1 MAIRFECEQCGSVLK
16 IKDDLAGKPGKCP
29 KCKTAFTVP
38 ELQDDDV
45 DSAESDSAQLTSK
58 VATSATD
65 DFDVDDFLS
74 NDPSLDSKAK
84 SKSKPASKRSLSDFD
99 EDELLSDEPPEKTK
113 GKRQSSSPA
122 LDDSDETVDEV
133 FQIRRNETKGAI
145 PKHTLTPEDDDEEMA
160 SAAQSRR
167 PPGTNT
173 AGTASNMASDLLAMT
188 GKKGKKS
195 AWREA
200 ADEAKQESEY
210 DYTEL
215 KNYLFKKVAPL
226 ILGGGVLCYLLYVTM
241 FSALGSK
248 SYLPELGQVTGT
260 VTLNGKPVESVT
272 VLFHPIQTSADK
284 IDKKKRASSSGG
296 TTDAAGH
303 YELKYLGDVKGA
315 AVGECHIGI
324 EAPSRSDIP
333 VKFLGPKFTVTK
345 TVKAGRQVIDL
356 DMSQ

>member
-38 ELQDDDV
+38 ELQEGDA
-45 DSAESDSAQLTSK
+45 DSADSDSDQITSTGTTK
-58 VATSATD
+58 ATD

-74 NDPSLDSKAK
+74 NDTSLDSKAK
-84 SKSKPASKRSLSDFD
+84 SKSKTAAKKSLSDID
-99 EDELLSDEPPEKTK
+99 EDELLSDEPPVKTK
-113 GKRQSSSPA
+113 EKRQSASPTS
-122 LDDSDETVDEV
+122 DDETEDEV
-133 FQIRRNETKGAI
+133 FQIRRHESKGATS
-145 PKHTLTPEDDDEEMA
+145 KHTLTPDDDGEEKA
-160 SAAQSRR
+160 TSVQARR
-167 PPGTNT
+167 PPGTNA

-200 ADEAKQESEY
+200 ADEGTQESEY

-215 KNYLFKKVAPL
+215 KNYLFKKVVPL
-226 ILGGGVLCYLLYVTM
+226 AIGGIAACWLLYVM
-241 FSALGSK
+241 MSSAMGSK
-248 SYLPELGQVTGT
+248 TQLPDLGQVTGT
-260 VTLNGKPVESVT
+260 VTLNGKPVDSVT
-272 VLFHPIQTSADK
+272 VLFHPIQSEKEKSDK
-284 IDKKKRASSSGG
+284 LKRASSSGG

-315 AVGECHIGI
+315 AVGECQVAID
-324 EAPSRSDIP
+324 APSRPDIP
-333 VKFLGPKFTVTK
+333 AKYLGSKLTVTK

-356 DMSQ
+356 DLSQ

>member
-29 KCKTAFTVP
+29 KCKIAFTVP
-38 ELQDDDV
+38 ELQESDA
-45 DSAESDSAQLTSK
+45 DSADSDSAQITSTG
-58 VATSATD
+58 ATTATD

-74 NDPSLDSKAK
+74 NDTNPDSKTK
-84 SKSKPASKRSLSDFD
+84 SKSKTAAKKSLSDID
-99 EDELLSDEPPEKTK
+99 EDELLSDEPPVKTK
-113 GKRQSSSPA
+113 GKRQSASPTV
-122 LDDSDETVDEV
+122 DDDDETEDEV
-133 FQIRRNETKGAI
+133 FQIRRQETKGATA
-145 PKHTLTPEDDDEEMA
+145 KHTLTPEDDREEKA
-160 SAAQSRR
+160 SSVQSRR
-167 PPGTNT
+167 PPGTSA
-173 AGTASNMASDLLAMT
+173 AGTASNMASDLLAKT

-200 ADEAKQESEY
+200 ADEGQQESEY

-226 ILGGGVLCYLLYVTM
+226 AMGGIAGCWLLYVM
-241 FSALGSK
+241 MSSAMGGK
-248 SYLPELGQVTGT
+248 TQLPNLGQVTGT

-272 VLFHPIQTSADK
+272 VLFHPIQTDK
-284 IDKKKRASSSGG
+284 VKSDKLKRASSSGG

-315 AVGECHIGI
+315 AVGECHVAI

-333 VKFLGPKFTVTK
+333 AKFLGPKLTVTK
-345 TVKAGRQVIDL
+345 TVNAGRQVIHLDL
-356 DMSQ
+356 SQ